1 MQVFQSVGVVIQ
13 SIILSHGIRLQYNVK
28 CKICTSHGIRS
39 QKNVKLIHKEA
50 STNQLT
56 VSVSTS
62 FELGSVKN
70 IPFRR
75 PDNFCSVFS
84 HVDGTFIV
92 NP

>member
-1 MQVFQSVGVVIQ
+1 MNASV
-13 SIILSHGIRLQYNVK
+13 SICMCLLSKASFCHMELDLNK
-28 CKICTSHGIRS
+28 MTDS
-39 QKNVKLIHKEA
+39 NIHKA
-50 STNQLT
+50 ANTNQLT